1 MNKSDAL
8 LLVVDDS
15 PSVRECICDLL
26 QDLGFPHVDQA
37 ANGALAL
44 ALFER
49 TPYDVVITDWYMPY
63 VTGIELLRSIRTGA
77 QRKDTPVLVLTG
89 SVTSSCLR
97 QALAEGATGFIA
109 KPFVAGALC
118 EKVLSLVAARNETTA
133 AT

>member
-26 QDLGFPHVDQA
+26 QDLGFTHVDQA

-44 ALFER
+44 ALFQR

-63 VTGIELLRSIRTGA
+63 VTGIELLRAIRTGP
-77 QRKDTPVLVLTG
+77 QRQDTPVLVLTG
-89 SVTSSCLR
+89 SVTSTCLR
-97 QALAEGATGFIA
+97 QALAAGATGFIS

-118 EKVLSLVAARNETTA
+118 EKVLSLGAERSEVSAAV
-133 AT
+133 